1 MNETAKPAVLVR
13 TVQSGSLAVVS
24 PPAFVPLLIA
34 SSGERASWR
43 YIEFFTA
50 NIRNPNT
57 RRAYARACG
66 AFLHWCEQRGL
77 RLETICAFDV
87 AFCAQ

>member
-1 MNETAKPAVLVR
+1 MSGLLPAIK
-13 TVQSGSLAVVS
+13 SDAVAVS
-24 PPAFVPLLIA
+24 APAPTHVVPAIVAALGDA
-34 SSGERASWR
+34 AGWR
-43 YIEFFTA
+43 YIAFFTA

-57 RRAYARACG
+57 RRAYARACA

-87 AFCAQ
+87 ASCAQ